1 MPEEYFL
8 PWLDEIKEHMDE
20 FMEAED
26 ADRFEESDG
35 EEVDLAAALIDGVES
50 VNIYESQVS
59 RDKKKAE
66 KKEPEERDVTP
77 PELVIFQ
84 LYTFVLATTL
94 STFWQP
100 SLHFGNPLATLL
112 LDQLIDTLWLH
123 VTSVLPCVLQSS
135 PLHCIPFSCC
145 TIESYCRR
153 RCCCH
158 GSIAT
163 FMNCMFCCSCC

>member
-94 STFWQP
+94 STF
-100 SLHFGNPLATLL
+100 
-112 LDQLIDTLWLH
+112 
-123 VTSVLPCVLQSS
+123 
-135 PLHCIPFSCC
+135 
-145 TIESYCRR
+145 
-153 RCCCH
+153 
-158 GSIAT
+158 
-163 FMNCMFCCSCC
+163 